1 MLEVAVSETKT
12 QPKAIVQFSHGMC
25 EHKERYFE
33 FMNYLNDNGYV
44 CVIHDHR
51 GHGASVINEGEFGN
65 FYTEDISAVIDDMH
79 AVTEYIK
86 KNYPNLPL
94 YIFSHSMGTLVARTY
109 MKSMKRKLTKLFFAA
124 RLPITAMQVSGFF
137 FQKF

>member
-1 MLEVAVSETKT
+1 MRIEKIKSPFDNLMLEVAVSETKT

-65 FYTEDISAVIDDMH
+65 FYTEDIRAVIDDM
-79 AVTEYIK
+79 
-86 KNYPNLPL
+86 PN
-94 YIFSHSMGTLVARTY
+94 I
-109 MKSMKRKLTKLFFAA
+109 
-124 RLPITAMQVSGFF
+124 
-137 FQKF
+137 